1 MPLLAEDDHV
11 FPGHCGGRDDVVDQT
26 CGQARIPAADLA
38 LLAVVHAVPMLRRD
52 PLAPPVEV
60 KLAALLAFFS
70 GQLGI
75 TDEVEVRVVPH
86 ARERP
91 RQSLN
96 AYPKSARLA
105 VLVRSLKAQQNENGP
120 VGFEDHRC
128 VPTIAS
134 ASA

>member
-1 MPLLAEDDHV
+1 MPLLAEDDNV
-11 FPGHCGGRDDVVDQT
+11 VPGHCRRRDDVVDQT
-26 CGQARIPAADLA
+26 CGQARIPVADLA
-38 LLAVVHAVPMLRRD
+38 LLAVVHAAAMLCGD

-60 KLAALLAFFS
+60 KLAALLAFFA

-75 TDEVEVRVVPH
+75 TDEVEVRVVTH

-91 RQSLN
+91 RQSLH
-96 AYPKSARLA
+96 AHSKSARLA
-105 VLVRSLKAQQNENGP
+105 VLVRSLKAKQNENGP
-120 VGFEDHRC
+120 VRFEDHRC